1 MNPQFSFGIILLL
14 MLILVI
20 FFDRKYSMLRDTSSA
35 AKKPYSFSRV
45 QLAWWTVIVLGS
57 FIAIF
62 IVKCEVPTFDRSQ
75 LILLGISTATIA
87 SARLIDI
94 SDKKNPAVLF
104 RNQDS
109 ESDNFMLDILSDEKG
124 VSINRFQAV
133 VFNLV
138 FGIWFMIKVMHNID
152 GIPDPSMIMP
162 VLSDNNLILIGL
174 SSGTYAALKTT
185 ENRGTQPPKQA
196 PETKDVTKPT
206 LPVS

>member
-1 MNPQFSFGIILLL
+1 MNPQLCFGIILLL

-35 AKKPYSFSRV
+35 ANKPYSFSRV
-45 QLAWWTVIVLGS
+45 QLAWWTVIVLAS
-57 FIAIF
+57 FTAIF

-109 ESDNFMLDILSDEKG
+109 ES
-124 VSINRFQAV
+124 
-133 VFNLV
+133 
-138 FGIWFMIKVMHNID
+138 
-152 GIPDPSMIMP
+152 
-162 VLSDNNLILIGL
+162 
-174 SSGTYAALKTT
+174 
-185 ENRGTQPPKQA
+185 
-196 PETKDVTKPT
+196 
-206 LPVS
+206 